1 MKKTILFIAAAV
13 LVALVVPAWADND
26 RVIGVEKLPAA
37 AQQFIKTHFAS
48 SEVSYA
54 KVDKDVL
61 GDEYKVVFTTGA
73 TVEFDQDGEWIEID
87 GKRTAIPAAAVPQQI
102 RETVTERF
110 PGRTIRKIE
119 RKRRGFEVKLDN
131 GVELE
136 FDRAYNLVDI
146 DD

>member
-1 MKKTILFIAAAV
+1 M
-13 LVALVVPAWADND
+13 
-26 RVIGVEKLPAA
+26 
-37 AQQFIKTHFAS
+37 
-48 SEVSYA
+48 
-54 KVDKDVL
+54 
-61 GDEYKVVFTTGA
+61 
-73 TVEFDQDGEWIEID
+73 
-87 GKRTAIPAAAVPQQI
+87 PQQI